1 MRRLTTALTADE
13 FGRAAL
19 NLGRADENAAV
30 RVEIDLSAILAQEPS
45 ASAHLTVES
54 PVGAKYPA
62 STVTDGGKLI
72 WDVSDA
78 DTAAEGTGR
87 AQLTVTGPG
96 GEVLKSAVA
105 VTRVG
110 HSIRGEGPA
119 PDPVQNWVDDAANK
133 LGYVVQTG
141 EDAEKA
147 AAKANAAAEAANTG
161 EAARVKAETAR
172 ANAEK
177 ERATAE
183 TSRANAET
191 QRASAEQDRAT
202 AEQGRVIAE
211 QERATAE
218 TAREAAE
225 TLRQV
230 ALGGLSFSVNAD
242 DGGLDITYTYTE
254 TEG

>member
-13 FGRAAL
+13 FGRASL
-19 NLGRADENAAV
+19 NLGRADENDAV
-30 RVEIDLSAILAQEPS
+30 RVEIDLSAILVQEPS

-62 STVTDGGKLI
+62 STVMDGGKLI

-110 HSIRGEGPA
+110 HSLRGEGPA
-119 PDPVQNWVDDAANK
+119 PDPMQNWVDDANNK
-133 LGYVVQTG
+133 LGFVVQAG
-141 EDAEKA
+141 EDAEDA
-147 AAKANAAAEAANTG
+147 AAKANAAAEAAN
-161 EAARVKAETAR
+161 ESAEKAEDA
-172 ANAEK
+172 AAVAE
-177 ERATAE
+177 TGE
-183 TSRANAET
+183 TSRKEAET
-191 QRASAEQDRAT
+191 NRAT
-202 AEQGRVIAE
+202 AEQ
-211 QERATAE
+211 ERASAE
-218 TAREAAE
+218 TARKTAEAA
-225 TLRQV
+225 RQA
-230 ALGGLSFSVNAD
+230 ALGGLSFAVNED

>member
-1 MRRLTTALTADE
+1 MRRMTTSLTADE

-30 RVEIDLSAILAQEPS
+30 RVEIDLSAILTQEPS

-62 STVTDGGKLI
+62 STVMDGGKLI

-110 HSIRGEGPA
+110 HSLRGEGEA
-119 PDPVQNWVDDAANK
+119 PEPLKSWVDDATNK
-133 LGYVVQTG
+133 LGSVVQAG
-141 EDAEKA
+141 KEAEKA
-147 AAKANAAAEAANTG
+147 ASKATEA
-161 EAARVKAETAR
+161 AETA
-172 ANAEK
+172 NESAEK
-177 ERATAE
+177 AEDAAAAADTGE
-183 TSRANAET
+183 TSRKEAET
-191 QRASAEQDRAT
+191 NRAT
-202 AEQGRVIAE
+202 AEQGRVAAE

-218 TAREAAE
+218 AARETAEAA
-225 TLRQV
+225 RRA
-230 ALGGLSFSVNAD
+230 ALGGLSFAVNED